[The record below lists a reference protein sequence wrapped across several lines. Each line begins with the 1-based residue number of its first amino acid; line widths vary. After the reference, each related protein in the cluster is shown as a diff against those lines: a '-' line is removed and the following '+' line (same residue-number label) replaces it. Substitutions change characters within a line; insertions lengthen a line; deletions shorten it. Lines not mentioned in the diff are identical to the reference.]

1 MENQIFGKLDFTQD
15 LKKNLERFSGVG
27 GKDTTSEIFEFI
39 ERQKEIKDRKMA
51 KERMEKGEHVGNQ
64 KQAVI
69 LNAIDK
75 ESLKINSNFFEVD
88 NLKFET
94 MAQYKALLAKD
105 AFKHDQIRRN

>member
-1 MENQIFGKLDFTQD
+1 
-15 LKKNLERFSGVG
+15 
-27 GKDTTSEIFEFI
+27 
-39 ERQKEIKDRKMA
+39 
-51 KERMEKGEHVGNQ
+51 
-64 KQAVI
+64 